1 MTAPPQ
7 LEEPS
12 QRPAAARLTLSR
24 RLFLPLNPRR
34 AEVIEN
40 APPPVQRKRDEE
52 SRTDFFFFYLVFL
65 GCGVSGGAIKGP
77 LPLKEN
83 DTRLSH
89 RIKPDVR

>member
-1 MTAPPQ
+1 MH
-7 LEEPS
+7 LRWS
-12 QRPAAARLTLSR
+12 K
-24 RLFLPLNPRR
+24 
-34 AEVIEN
+34 EN
-40 APPPVQRKRDEE
+40 AMRKVGQIL
-52 SRTDFFFFYLVFL
+52 FFFYLVFL

>member
-1 MTAPPQ
+1 MH
-7 LEEPS
+7 L
-12 QRPAAARLTLSR
+12 RW
-24 RLFLPLNPRR
+24 F
-34 AEVIEN
+34 
-40 APPPVQRKRDEE
+40 QRKRDEE
-52 SRTDFFFFYLVFL
+52 SRTDFFFFFNLVFL